1 MDLET
6 LVLYRLAGKVELLY
20 ALKSVASSNL
30 SYREASEKYG
40 VSQGVVEKALR
51 DICGTHFR
59 ECSRILPPIV
69 DVVLTSVP
77 SIATGTTC
85 KLCGLVVLNVVLHI
99 KKKHKDLLSYYRNIL
114 EEEVLGLLRRTYMDL
129 RKS

>member
-1 MDLET
+1 MNLET
-6 LVLYRLAGKVELLY
+6 LVLYRLAGRIELLY
-20 ALKSVASSNL
+20 ALKSVVSNDL

-40 VSQGVVEKALR
+40 VSQGIIEKSLR
-51 DICGTHFR
+51 DICGTRFR
-59 ECSRILPPIV
+59 TCSAILPSIV
-69 DVVLTSVP
+69 DVVLMTVP

-114 EEEVLGLLRRTYMDL
+114 EKEVSGLLTRTYVDL
-129 RKS
+129 QKS